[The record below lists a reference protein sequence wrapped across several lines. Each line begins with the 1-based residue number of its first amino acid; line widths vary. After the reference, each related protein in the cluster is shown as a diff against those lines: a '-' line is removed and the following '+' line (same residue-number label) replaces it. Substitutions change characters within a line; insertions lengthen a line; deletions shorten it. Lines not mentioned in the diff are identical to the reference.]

1 MWKQDKKTKE
11 WQEYEWICEDTGEN
25 PFKMGY
31 PIEQTG
37 KKQVAIDKKGIRHNV
52 VMVNLSTG
60 EYCEPMNIF

>member
-11 WQEYEWICEDTGEN
+11 WYEYEWRCEDTGEN
-25 PFKMGY
+25 PFEKGY

-52 VMVNLSTG
+52 ILLNLTTG
-60 EYCEPMNIF
+60 EIHNPTEIY